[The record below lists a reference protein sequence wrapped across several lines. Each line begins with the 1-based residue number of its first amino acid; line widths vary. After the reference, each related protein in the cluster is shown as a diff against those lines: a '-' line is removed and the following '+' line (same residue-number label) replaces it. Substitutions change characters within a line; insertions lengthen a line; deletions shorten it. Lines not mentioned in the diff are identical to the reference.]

1 MFGVDDPEAGI
12 AVSTYV
18 KLLRATR
25 AVQAQVEPRL
35 VAEGLTMT
43 QLGVLEAILHKGPLT
58 HRALGRK
65 VLTSAANMTDVVNKL
80 AARGLVA
87 RLRCPEDHRLVHVM
101 LTPCGQVLIE
111 RVFPLHA
118 ADIARAMAG
127 LAPAQLLRLGDEL
140 RLLGMAAAQQ
150 EQEAAVAEAA
160 S

>member
-1 MFGVDDPEAGI
+1 MFGVDDPDTAI
-12 AVSTYV
+12 AVGTYV

-58 HRALGRK
+58 HRELGRK

-87 RLRCPEDHRLVHVM
+87 RLRCPADHRLVHVM
-101 LTPCGQVLIE
+101 LTACGQALIE

-118 ADIARAMAG
+118 GDIARAMAG
-127 LAPAQLLRLGDEL
+127 LSPAELLGLGTEL
-140 RLLGMAAAQQ
+140 RRLGMAAAQQ
-150 EQEAAVAEAA
+150 EQEAQVAEAGG
-160 S
+160 